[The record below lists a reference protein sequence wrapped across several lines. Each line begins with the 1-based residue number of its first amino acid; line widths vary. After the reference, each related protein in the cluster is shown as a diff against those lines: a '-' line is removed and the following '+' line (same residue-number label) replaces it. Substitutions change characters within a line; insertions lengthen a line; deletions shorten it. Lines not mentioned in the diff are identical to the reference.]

1 MTDEGVATIEEM
13 WDRQAAAEER
23 YSTPYLDL
31 TREDVVAF
39 ARGAPGPVALGTVF
53 PAQLLLDVVGKP
65 VLCLASAG
73 GQQTVLFGLAG
84 ARVTVLD
91 ISAGQLTADQRA
103 AAHYGYTLDAV
114 KGDMRDLSMFA
125 DESFDLIYQPISA
138 CFIPDL
144 VPLYREAFRVLRRG
158 GRYKVAHCNPATYAV
173 SFTGGDNGWDGKG
186 YRIAEPYGGGLI
198 RMDVRGRENLCEG
211 APTGEHVHLLS
222 DVFGGLIAVGFTIEQ
237 VLEDPR
243 HLAGPGDAE
252 RGSHDHRVGTIAEYF
267 AVVCSK
273 VA

>member
-1 MTDEGVATIEEM
+1 MEDVEEM

-39 ARGAPGPVALGTVF
+39 AHGAPSRVAPGTVF
-53 PAQLLLDVVGKP
+53 PSRLLLDAAGKR

-73 GQQTVLFGLAG
+73 GQQTVLFTLAG

-91 ISAGQLTADQRA
+91 ISAGQLAADQRA
-103 AAHYGYTLDAV
+103 AAHYGYALDAV
-114 KGDMRDLSMFA
+114 KGDMRDLSIFA
-125 DESFDLIYQPISA
+125 DESFDLIYQPVSA
-138 CFIPDL
+138 CFIADL

-158 GRYKVAHCNPATYAV
+158 GRYKVAHCNPATFAV
-173 SFTGGDNGWDGKG
+173 SFTGGDSGWDGKG

-198 RMDVRGRENLCEG
+198 RMDARGRENLREG

-222 DVFGGLIAVGFTIEQ
+222 DIFGGLIAAGFAIEQ

-243 HLAGPGDAE
+243 HLAGPGDTE
-252 RGSHDHRVGTIAEYF
+252 SGTHDHQVGTIAEYF
-267 AVVCSK
+267 AVVCCK
-273 VA
+273 GT